1 MHGAVPRGICI
12 LQVDIA
18 MAADVGALQ
27 RLPKLIGN
35 SSVLHEL
42 ALSGRK
48 FDAQEAH
55 WALEYCQE

>member
-1 MHGAVPRGICI
+1 MAVICI